1 MEQRLKKILS
11 VLIAA
16 ALLAVPFC
24 FAVSTTAYASSGTG
38 LSRSSAVIKT
48 GNSVRLTV
56 KKPAAK
62 VKWKT
67 SDKSIA
73 YVKTVKGKKKQTTI
87 IKAGKYA
94 GRCTITATVGKKKL
108 SCKITTKV
116 KLDPSTKDLSAAIK
130 AGKADRTEADSRF
143 SKSAAD
149 FSFEL
154 LRKTVEADSGKGK
167 SENTLISPDSVLT
180 ALLMTENG
188 AKGQTL
194 SEMQDALSGGISVS
208 AYNKYL
214 SGMNHR
220 LTSSKNVRYHVA
232 NSIWTRKDG
241 IKIRKNFLKKNKAY
255 HNASLF
261 RAPFN
266 EATVRDMN
274 RWVSGNTRG
283 MIRQIVDSLSPED
296 QVVLINAI
304 AFEGAWEEKFNR
316 PLKETFTT
324 DKGEPVEADMLH
336 QREMMNYLTVNGGKG
351 FVKYYAG
358 RDIAFAGML
367 PPEGVAADEFI
378 EGLTG
383 ADFISAWKAK
393 EIKMLDVSLP
403 QFKYDYSASMVDP
416 LKRMGMH
423 KAFSNYADFTA
434 MAVPDAAVPGV
445 HIDDVLHKTHIEL
458 DMNGTKAAAATA
470 VVMKANS
477 ILHEEEVT
485 EVHLDRPFVYA
496 LVDAKT
502 GIPLFTGILRNPEN

>member
-1 MEQRLKKILS
+1 MKKIGILGSTGSIGTQTLEIVRAYSGELKVTVLAAGSNVALMEQQMRE
-11 VLIAA
+11 
-16 ALLAVPFC
+16 
-24 FAVSTTAYASSGTG
+24 FAPEVVVMWSEQ
-38 LSRSSAVIKT
+38 
-48 GNSVRLTV
+48 
-56 KKPAAK
+56 AAK
-62 VKWKT
+62 ELRARTEDIRIPILCGMEGLLNVSVWDHMDILVT
-67 SDKSIA
+67 ALVGMI
-73 YVKTVKGKKKQTTI
+73 GIRPTI
-87 IKAGKYA
+87 
-94 GRCTITATVGKKKL
+94 
-108 SCKITTKV
+108 
-116 KLDPSTKDLSAAIK
+116 AAIK

-180 ALLMTENG
+180 ALVMTENG

-403 QFKYDYSASMVDP
+403 DGDGVSLCKQWRSEGLQVPILF
-416 LKRMGMH
+416 L
-423 KAFSNYADFTA
+423 TA
-434 MAVPDAAVPGV
+434 KDE
-445 HIDDVLHKTHIEL
+445 EL
-458 DMNGTKAAAATA
+458 D
-470 VVMKANS
+470 VVRITVLAYTTNCLQ
-477 ILHEEEVT
+477 IE
-485 EVHLDRPFVYA
+485 
-496 LVDAKT
+496 
-502 GIPLFTGILRNPEN
+502 GIVVGLPL